1 MAVRV
6 YWSHF
11 GRKFTTGVICAI
23 LPSSLL
29 HNSRRSRVTDRCALE
44 TCAVSITKRMCSACA
59 ARVACDTVM
68 IIEHVCKFA
77 SVLRPRL
84 VRRLREG
91 MEGAGCSS
99 ASRCYLQT
107 LLSCP
112 IPLTFIFFIQNVGVS
127 YIRGTC
133 YRGCLLLARQAPSEL
148 FTRQMKTRDLA
159 PPN

>member
-1 MAVRV
+1 MYGPELRVSESSTATAV
-6 YWSHF
+6 
-11 GRKFTTGVICAI
+11 
-23 LPSSLL
+23 
-29 HNSRRSRVTDRCALE
+29 DRCAKHSL
-44 TCAVSITKRMCSACA
+44 TIYHGMPTNYFTSFVSITKRMCSACA

-112 IPLTFIFFIQNVGVS
+112 IPLTFVFFIQNVGAS

-148 FTRQMKTRDLA
+148 FTRQMKTRDWA

>member
-1 MAVRV
+1 MDLCSMFRVLDVCAAPLQFCGAHAAACLAV
-6 YWSHF
+6 
-11 GRKFTTGVICAI
+11 GGGTACA
-23 LPSSLL
+23 
-29 HNSRRSRVTDRCALE
+29 
-44 TCAVSITKRMCSACA
+44 AVSITKRMCFACA

-112 IPLTFIFFIQNVGVS
+112 IPLTFVFFIQNVGVS

-148 FTRQMKTRDLA
+148 FTRQMKTRDWA